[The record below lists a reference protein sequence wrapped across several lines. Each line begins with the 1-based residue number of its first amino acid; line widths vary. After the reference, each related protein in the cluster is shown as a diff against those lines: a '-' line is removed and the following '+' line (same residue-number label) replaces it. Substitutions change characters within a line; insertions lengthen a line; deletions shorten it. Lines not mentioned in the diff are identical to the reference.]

1 MSESEEIFLQSG
13 LSPEETA
20 QKLAEVLRTSIV
32 RQDNGEIAVRRPAA
46 ADPVRSIGGEVIE
59 NEYAEDD
66 PEPGDEAVYD
76 RYDLVFELWLSGRT
90 DEDMLHS
97 ESQQIF
103 DEITAALP
111 WPAVHVKLSGLLYS
125 AWTPVLG
132 RTDFPPGT
140 SYAADSRALWE
151 PYAHP

>member
-1 MSESEEIFLQSG
+1 MSESEAIYLDSG
-13 LSPEETA
+13 LSIDETA
-20 QKLAEVLRTSIV
+20 RKLAEVLRASIV
-32 RQDNGEIAVRRPAA
+32 RHDNGEIAVRRPAA
-46 ADPVRSIGGEVIE
+46 ADPVRSIGGEVTG
-59 NEYAEDD
+59 NEDGEDD

-111 WPAVHVKLSGLLYS
+111 WPAVHVNVNGLLYS
-125 AWTPVLG
+125 AWKPDLG
-132 RTDFPPGT
+132 RTDFPPRT
-140 SYAADSRALWE
+140 SYAASGRRLWE